1 MNLGTNELLA
11 IVAGGVC
18 AAGLIVFFL
27 AVRGLPVKP
36 GKPQK
41 KRSREDLL
49 RTLSTRTAIA
59 AIIGVIVL
67 VVTQWVV
74 AAVGAALLVL
84 GWDSLAG
91 GVGEERKAMARLEGL
106 AAWTESLR
114 DTIAGSV
121 GLEQAIPSSVRA
133 AAPALQPPLRLLVDR
148 LHSRMPMPE
157 AFRRFADDL
166 NDSSADLVIAALI
179 LNARLRGPGL
189 RDMLGAL
196 STSARSELDMRRRVA
211 ADRAT
216 TRRSVQIVVGF
227 SVGMAML
234 LAVFNRSYVEP
245 YNSPLGQLMLAVVVA
260 MYAAGF
266 FWIRRLAKFTLP
278 ARLLGSTK
286 ADTDTAAAA
295 PLRGRAAMDAGGGR

>member
-1 MNLGTNELLA
+1 MTLGMNELLA
-11 IVAGGVC
+11 IMAGGVC

-36 GKPQK
+36 GKPK

-49 RTLSTRTAIA
+49 RTLSTRAAIA
-59 AIIGVIVL
+59 IIVGVIVL

-74 AAVGAALLVL
+74 AAVGAGLLVL

-91 GVGEERKAMARLEGL
+91 GAGEERKAMVRLEGL

-133 AAPALQPPLRLLVDR
+133 ASPALQPPLRLLVDR

-211 ADRAT
+211 ADRST

-227 SVGMAML
+227 SVGMSLL
-234 LAVFNRSYVEP
+234 LAVFNRTYVEP
-245 YNSPLGQLMLAVVVA
+245 YNSPLGQLMLAGVVA

-286 ADTDTAAAA
+286 ADADAAVSA
-295 PLRGRAAMDAGGGR
+295 PLRGRATMDAGGGR